1 MAITE
6 DACSHC
12 HADLR
17 TSPGGAYSR
26 MIAVVD
32 RDLDCVVAHRCPDCG
47 TEEPRPLAEVL
58 AVADPAAFSE
68 PRK

>member
-6 DACSHC
+6 QSCSHC
-12 HADLR
+12 GADLR
-17 TSPGGAYSR
+17 SGAYSR

-47 TEEPRPLAEVL
+47 AEEPRPLAEVL